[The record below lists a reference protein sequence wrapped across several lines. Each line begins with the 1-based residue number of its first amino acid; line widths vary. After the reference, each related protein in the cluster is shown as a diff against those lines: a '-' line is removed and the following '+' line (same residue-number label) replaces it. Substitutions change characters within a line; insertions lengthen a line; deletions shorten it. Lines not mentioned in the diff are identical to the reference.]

1 MVNKGSFF
9 QRLKDRWGSGSGV
22 RVEPR
27 QTVDPRTGAGLS
39 GPNGGNA
46 NRPVPKPTPKP
57 AGDKP
62 AGTVPPAA
70 AAPAPAA
77 PPRVEPQKVTPE
89 PVVERPQ
96 VARELATDFA
106 PAELK
111 SSRKLSEREEALL
124 ALGTHFQELS
134 TLLRGSHA
142 RMDDQ
147 LGKLVTAATSL
158 TTLPALSQQQLEIL
172 QKLSTHMERQNTLGE
187 QMATTM
193 NVLPKLLQNVE
204 GALARAAATDERTAA
219 TVREFQSTMDRIH
232 TSMGQMV
239 QHSDQQAKAAQ
250 KLAERND
257 GAMQELATGLQ
268 ASQQTAVKELQRTTD
283 EGLQALRRTSE
294 DQSNRLHKVVQQ
306 NAGWNVA
313 VLVGI
318 GVIVL
323 GIGALVVLQ
332 LLR

>member
-27 QTVDPRTGAGLS
+27 QTVDPRTGAGLG

-46 NRPVPKPTPKP
+46 NRPLPKP
-57 AGDKP
+57 APKP
-62 AGTVPPAA
+62 AGTVPPPAA

-77 PPRVEPQKVTPE
+77 APRVEPQKVTPE

-204 GALARAAATDERTAA
+204 GALQRAAATDERTAA

-232 TSMGQMV
+232 MSMGQMV